1 VVAVNTGKIPHVPD
15 LDLPRIVRAVLGLG
29 FPAVSMEINSGALSN
44 WRYQPQDRIFKR
56 SSASSVSTRI
66 FLDREQPDHPDNT
79 GYEGLSAVLS
89 SGMTPVNSCDPWFDH
104 RKFVLGDGYCI
115 IHNPLAD
122 RQNQLPLGFLK
133 LGREYWL
140 NDTGVMDSGLWFK
153 DRAQRS
159 ETT

>member
-1 VVAVNTGKIPHVPD
+1 
-15 LDLPRIVRAVLGLG
+15 
-29 FPAVSMEINSGALSN
+29 
-44 WRYQPQDRIFKR
+44 
-56 SSASSVSTRI
+56 
-66 FLDREQPDHPDNT
+66 
-79 GYEGLSAVLS
+79 
-89 SGMTPVNSCDPWFDH
+89 MTPVNSCDPWFDH

-133 LGREYWL
+133 LGGEYWL